1 MDNLAK
7 HFNAILEKNLYL
19 YTSLKQEIHISVL
32 LLHASVLKLEHAWK
46 SPGGLVKMQVAD
58 STPGVSDSVGLGW
71 DLRIEFLTSSQMI
84 PMLLVQGPHFENHCY
99 NRSLFSICCVLGPM
113 LSTGNIK
120 VKRADRTFV
129 LLELIV

>member
-19 YTSLKQEIHISVL
+19 YTSLKQKMYISVL
-32 LLHASVLKLEHAWK
+32 LLHPSVLKFEHAGK

-58 STPGVSDSVGLGW
+58 STPRESDSVGLGW

-84 PMLLVQGPHFENHCY
+84 LMLLVQGPHFENHCY
-99 NRSLFSICCVLGPM
+99 THYS
-113 LSTGNIK
+113 
-120 VKRADRTFV
+120 AFV
-129 LLELIV
+129 VVWALC